1 MTKQILTCFILFILC
16 ISCRTTKYNNYII
29 TINTTDSLSRVIK
42 AESVSGILEYAITV
56 PSSPAAKDSVEL
68 NLNFHRLGCSLY
80 GTTQKRPVYIDL
92 KNTLVET
99 DSLTYSLIQL
109 CDNRTDSTAILK
121 IAPYEEKKYQM
132 LSKFSI
138 NNIFSKMDKIYPEY
152 RDNVYKKIT
161 YKYQETDNNNKKKD
175 RKVKLLYTEFTPNNS
190 PLKLN
195 FHLLYSTDSTM
206 TSTSSIDMSFYQSA
220 LIKTTVK
227 YSNNVN
233 KLIRNNSAFINS
245 VTFDAGKSYTT
256 EDFKEKAINV
266 LNIGK
271 EVILAPFFIPYFIYF
286 LIVWPVD

>member
-56 PSSPAAKDSVEL
+56 PSSPAAPDSVML
-68 NLNFHRLGCSLY
+68 NLNFHRFGCSLY

-92 KNTLVET
+92 EKTLVET

-109 CDNRTDSTAILK
+109 CDNRTDSTSILK
-121 IAPYEEKKYQM
+121 IAPYEEKQYQM

-152 RDNVYKKIT
+152 QNNVYKEIT
-161 YKYQETDNNNKKKD
+161 YKYQETDNKNKKKD
-175 RKVKLLYTEFTPNNS
+175 RKVKLLYTEFTPNSS

-195 FHLLYSTDSTM
+195 FHLIYSTDSTM
-206 TSTSSIDMSFYQSA
+206 VSTSSIDMNFYQSA

-227 YSNNVN
+227 YSNDVN
-233 KLIRNNSAFINS
+233 KLIKNNSVFIS
-245 VTFDAGKSYTT
+245 RVETVAGDNYTT
-256 EDFKEKAINV
+256 EDLKDNALDV
-266 LNIGK
+266 LRTGANI
-271 EVILAPFFIPYFIYF
+271 VIAPFALIYF
-286 LIVWPVD
+286 LIAGTPD